1 MDRRRFLQLSAFAT
15 AASAGAGTVG
25 YTLVVEPHW
34 LEITTRDLPV
44 ANLPAALDGARLA
57 QLSDLHVGPQVDDAY
72 LIASFDR
79 LRALA
84 PDIVT
89 ITGDFISHRPE
100 RGESQFVQ
108 LREVL
113 SHLPRG
119 RLATLGILGNHD
131 YGVAW
136 QQPEVAARVV
146 QEAERAGVRMLRN
159 ETQSVAGLDII
170 GVDDLWAR
178 RGDPARA
185 LRTRTSDAALVLVH
199 NPDAADQQKWPGYT
213 GWMLA
218 GHTHGGQ
225 CKAPF
230 LPPPLLPVQNKDYVS
245 GAIPVSGDP
254 ARTLYISRGVG
265 HLIRA
270 RFNARPEIAVF
281 TLRRG

>member
-1 MDRRRFLQLSAFAT
+1 
-15 AASAGAGTVG
+15 
-25 YTLVVEPHW
+25 
-34 LEITTRDLPV
+34 
-44 ANLPAALDGARLA
+44 
-57 QLSDLHVGPQVDDAY
+57 
-72 LIASFDR
+72 
-79 LRALA
+79 
-84 PDIVT
+84 
-89 ITGDFISHRPE
+89 
-100 RGESQFVQ
+100 
-108 LREVL
+108 
-113 SHLPRG
+113 
-119 RLATLGILGNHD
+119 
-131 YGVAW
+131 
-136 QQPEVAARVV
+136 VV

-185 LRTRTSDAALVLVH
+185 LRTRTSDAAIVLVH

-254 ARTLYISRGVG
+254 VRTLYISPRGGTPDQGQVQRAPGDRGVHAAAGVGGSAG
-265 HLIRA
+265 HPCERIGRDRRPMGWRPHHATPYPAPAPFVESLVLQR
-270 RFNARPEIAVF
+270 RPARPP
-281 TLRRG
+281 LRRLQRTGRGDLLDITARLGPPTSSSAGSLTPSSADS

>member
-1 MDRRRFLQLSAFAT
+1 MDRRRFLQLSALAT

-25 YTLVVEPHW
+25 YTMAVEPHW

-84 PDIVT
+84 PDIVA

-136 QQPEVAARVV
+136 QQPDVAARVV

-159 ETQSVAGLDII
+159 ETHSVAGLDII
-170 GVDDLWAR
+170 GVDDLWAL

-185 LRTRTSDAALVLVH
+185 LRTRTSEAALVLVH
-199 NPDAADQQKWPGYT
+199 NPDAADRQKWPGYT

-245 GAIPVSGDP
+245 GPVAVSGDP

-270 RFNARPEIAVF
+270 RFNVRPEIAVF